1 MYMSN
6 LFQTYFTF
14 FSLSLLFL
22 DFLTTLVQLGSHD
35 VVTGKLPQLFYYNLS
50 KGENR
55 KDVSTTNTTCSA
67 HTPFF
72 LC

>member
-14 FSLSLLFL
+14 FFLSLFL
-22 DFLTTLVQLGSHD
+22 DFLTTLVQLGY
-35 VVTGKLPQLFYYNLS
+35 VVTGKIPQLFYYNLS
-50 KGENR
+50 KGKTGKTYRYKNYLQSR
-55 KDVSTTNTTCSA
+55 HA
-67 HTPFF
+67 HIPFF